1 MKNTKIDNPEIIVK
15 DSRILE
21 LDGIVTE
28 VKESE
33 EWEAVKMNI
42 LEVGIARGREEGKA
56 EGELLKLLSQIHKK
70 QKRGCSASEIADA
83 LEENEEYIAKILTLM
98 EQYPD
103 GTEEEWLDKLK

>member
-42 LEVGIARGREEGKA
+42 LEVGIARGREEGKIEGKA
-56 EGELLKLLSQIHKK
+56 EGELLKLISQIRKK
-70 QKRGCSASEIADA
+70 QKKGC
-83 LEENEEYIAKILTLM
+83 TV
-98 EQYPD
+98 
-103 GTEEEWLDKLK
+103 